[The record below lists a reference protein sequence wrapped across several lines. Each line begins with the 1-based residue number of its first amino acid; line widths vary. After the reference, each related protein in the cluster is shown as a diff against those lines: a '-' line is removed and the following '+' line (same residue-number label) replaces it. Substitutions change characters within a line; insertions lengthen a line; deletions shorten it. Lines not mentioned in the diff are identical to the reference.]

1 MIKGNKMIA
10 VIQRI
15 SSGNVVVDGKVVA
28 ECGIGL
34 YVLVGVTHE
43 DTEEDVNLL
52 ADKIAKLRVFTD
64 ENGKMNLSAADVDGG
79 FMVVPNF
86 TLYGSCR
93 KGNRPDF
100 MSSASPDVAKPLF
113 DKFVERLSTH
123 NSKVSS
129 GFFGA
134 HMIISATLDGPIT
147 IPMYSD
153 VLKQPKR

>member
-1 MIKGNKMIA
+1 MIA

-86 TLYGSCR
+86 TLYGSYR
-93 KGNRPDF
+93 KGNRPDY
-100 MSSASPDVAKPLF
+100 MNSASPDVAKPLF

-129 GFFGA
+129 GIFGA
-134 HMIISATLDGPIT
+134 YMIISATLDGPIT

>member
-1 MIKGNKMIA
+1 MIA

-86 TLYGSCR
+86 THLRLVQKRKPPRLHEFCLTRCR
-93 KGNRPDF
+93 KT
-100 MSSASPDVAKPLF
+100 AV
-113 DKFVERLSTH
+113 
-123 NSKVSS
+123 
-129 GFFGA
+129 
-134 HMIISATLDGPIT
+134 
-147 IPMYSD
+147 
-153 VLKQPKR
+153 

>member
-1 MIKGNKMIA
+1 MIA

-15 SSGNVVVDGKVVA
+15 SSGNVVVDGNVVA

-64 ENGKMNLSAADVDGG
+64 ENGKMNLSAADVGGG

-86 TLYGSCR
+86 TLYGSYR
-93 KGNRPDF
+93 KGNRPDY
-100 MSSASPDVAKPLF
+100 MNSASPDVAKPLF

-123 NSKVSS
+123 YSKVSS
-129 GFFGA
+129 GIFGA

>member
-1 MIKGNKMIA
+1 MIA

-15 SSGNVVVDGKVVA
+15 SSGNVVVDGEIVA

-52 ADKIAKLRVFTD
+52 ADKIAKLRVFCD
-64 ENGKMNLSAADVDGG
+64 ENDKMNLSVGDVGGG

-86 TLYGSCR
+86 TLYGSYR
-93 KGNRPDF
+93 KGNRPDY
-100 MSSASPDVAKPLF
+100 MNSAAPDKAKPLF
-113 DKFVERLSTH
+113 EKFVERLSQH
-123 NSKVSS
+123 NDKVSS
-129 GFFGA
+129 GVFGA
-134 HMIISATLDGPIT
+134 HMIISTVLDGPVT

>member
-1 MIKGNKMIA
+1 MIA

-86 TLYGSCR
+86 TLYGSYR
-93 KGNRPDF
+93 KGNRPDY
-100 MSSASPDVAKPLF
+100 MNSALTRCRKTAV
-113 DKFVERLSTH
+113 
-123 NSKVSS
+123 
-129 GFFGA
+129 
-134 HMIISATLDGPIT
+134 
-147 IPMYSD
+147 
-153 VLKQPKR
+153 

>member
-1 MIKGNKMIA
+1 M
-10 VIQRI
+10 
-15 SSGNVVVDGKVVA
+15 
-28 ECGIGL
+28 
-34 YVLVGVTHE
+34 
-43 DTEEDVNLL
+43 
-52 ADKIAKLRVFTD
+52 FTD

-86 TLYGSCR
+86 TLYGSYR
-93 KGNRPDF
+93 KGNRPDY
-100 MSSASPDVAKPLF
+100 MNSASPDVAKPLF

-129 GFFGA
+129 GIFGA

>member
-1 MIKGNKMIA
+1 MIA

-86 TLYGSCR
+86 TLYGSYR
-93 KGNRPDF
+93 KGNRPDYMEF
-100 MSSASPDVAKPLF
+100 
-113 DKFVERLSTH
+113 RLTRCR
-123 NSKVSS
+123 KTAV
-129 GFFGA
+129 
-134 HMIISATLDGPIT
+134 
-147 IPMYSD
+147 
-153 VLKQPKR
+153 

>member
-1 MIKGNKMIA
+1 M
-10 VIQRI
+10 
-15 SSGNVVVDGKVVA
+15 
-28 ECGIGL
+28 
-34 YVLVGVTHE
+34 THE

-86 TLYGSCR
+86 TLYGSYR
-93 KGNRPDF
+93 KGNRPDY
-100 MSSASPDVAKPLF
+100 MNSASPDVAKPLF

-134 HMIISATLDGPIT
+134 HKIISATLDGPIT

>member
-1 MIKGNKMIA
+1 MIA

-86 TLYGSCR
+86 TLYGSYR
-93 KGNRPDF
+93 KGNRPDY
-100 MSSASPDVAKPLF
+100 MNSASPDVAKPLF
-113 DKFVERLSTH
+113 DKFVKRLSNH

-129 GFFGA
+129 GIFGA

>member
-1 MIKGNKMIA
+1 MIA

-15 SSGNVVVDGKVVA
+15 SSGNVVVDGNVVA

-86 TLYGSCR
+86 TLYGSYR
-93 KGNRPDF
+93 KGNRPDY
-100 MSSASPDVAKPLF
+100 MNAESPERACELYEY
-113 DKFVERLSTH
+113 FVSLLRQEI
-123 NSKVSS
+123 KVET
-129 GFFGA
+129 GVFGA
-134 HMIISATLDGPIT
+134 HMALSIENDGPIT
-147 IPMYSD
+147 IVMDSE
-153 VLKQPKR
+153 VLRKKGK

>member
-1 MIKGNKMIA
+1 MIA

-86 TLYGSCR
+86 TLYGSYR
-93 KGNRPDF
+93 KGNRPDY
-100 MSSASPDVAKPLF
+100 MNSASPDVAKPLF

-123 NSKVSS
+123 NSSIKRN
-129 GFFGA
+129 FRRA
-134 HMIISATLDGPIT
+134 HDNLRDT
-147 IPMYSD
+147 
-153 VLKQPKR
+153 

>member
-1 MIKGNKMIA
+1 MIA

-15 SSGNVVVDGKVVA
+15 SSGNVVVDGNVVA

-64 ENGKMNLSAADVDGG
+64 ENGKMNLSAADVGGG

-86 TLYGSCR
+86 TLYGSYR
-93 KGNRPDF
+93 KGNRPDYLN
-100 MSSASPDVAKPLF
+100 SASPDVAKPLF

-129 GFFGA
+129 GIFGA

>member
-1 MIKGNKMIA
+1 MIA

-86 TLYGSCR
+86 TLYGSYR
-93 KGNRPDF
+93 KGNRPDY
-100 MSSASPDVAKPLF
+100 MNSASPDVAKPLF

-123 NSKVSS
+123 NIKVSS
-129 GFFGA
+129 GIFGA

>member
-1 MIKGNKMIA
+1 MIA

-86 TLYGSCR
+86 TLYGSYR
-93 KGNRPDF
+93 KGNRPDY
-100 MSSASPDVAKPLF
+100 MNSASPDVAKPLF

-129 GFFGA
+129 GIFGA
-134 HMIISATLDGPIT
+134 PMIISATLDGPIT

>member
-1 MIKGNKMIA
+1 MIA

-15 SSGNVVVDGKVVA
+15 SSGNVIVDGKVVA

-86 TLYGSCR
+86 TLYGSYR
-93 KGNRPDF
+93 KGNRPDY
-100 MSSASPDVAKPLF
+100 MNSASPDVAKPLF

-123 NSKVSS
+123 SSKVSS
-129 GFFGA
+129 GIFGA